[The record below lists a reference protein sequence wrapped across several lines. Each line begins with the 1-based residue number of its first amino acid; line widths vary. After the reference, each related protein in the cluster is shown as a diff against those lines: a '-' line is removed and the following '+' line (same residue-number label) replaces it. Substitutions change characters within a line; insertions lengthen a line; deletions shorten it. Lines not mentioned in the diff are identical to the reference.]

1 MRPAAYDSCEPGRT
15 TVPSAVSRCSS
26 TVRKTPDWARAVC
39 SSRTSGRQTG
49 MVGPESYTRCRVSQR
64 SVVGRSTGTHQRGAA
79 PSRAMRCAVASS
91 SSSCPTGASTRR
103 LSGRRVRWRARGA
116 AASGERGRGG
126 WCAGRDG
133 ARPPRPRSRR
143 SRRRW
148 RARAAAG
155 GRGRRGGGVRR
166 AGSPGVRPAVCQ
178 GARVPRR
185 WPGYSGRALAGPR
198 RGGSRLARGR
208 DVAREPQQLRQFD
221 GGGWRLAR
229 RPPQQLGEFGG
240 SLAARVR
247 MPRGPQRLRRLDGG
261 PLLPARRPARR
272 RGGSF
277 AAPVRRPLRTH
288 RRPGSGSDTASAA
301 PPGRPATP
309 RRAPPLPSGRWR

>member
-1 MRPAAYDSCEPGRT
+1 MRPVAYDSCEPGRT

-103 LSGRRVRWRARGA
+103 LSGRRVRWMARGA

-133 ARPPRPRSRR
+133 ARARH
-143 SRRRW
+143 SRRRC

-155 GRGRRGGGVRR
+155 GRGRRSDGVRR
-166 AGSPGVRPAVCQ
+166 AGSPGVRPAVCP
-178 GARVPRR
+178 GARVPQPVAAVRR
-185 WPGYSGRALAGPR
+185 PGARRAGARRESPRAGPR
-198 RGGSRLARGR
+198 CG
-208 DVAREPQQLRQFD
+208 
-221 GGGWRLAR
+221 
-229 RPPQQLGEFGG
+229 PP
-240 SLAARVR
+240 ATAV
-247 MPRGPQRLRRLDGG
+247 P
-261 PLLPARRPARR
+261 PARR
-272 RGGSF
+272 RPVAPRPTPAPAARRVRRVLGGAGPDAPRAAEAPSARRRSAASRPPADPATRLVLRGPGQEAPQNSSSSRVRLRYGISCSARSSRDAASSP
-277 AAPVRRPLRTH
+277 AAPVR
-288 RRPGSGSDTASAA
+288 
-301 PPGRPATP
+301 
-309 RRAPPLPSGRWR
+309 